1 MIRCPKCGTV
11 NPDGSR
17 FCSNCGFKLPQTR
30 IRCPVCGAYNPVS
43 NIYCEKCHARLNPEA
58 ESAEETGVEDLIS
71 LPTRTNGDVPD
82 WLRGLLAE
90 EELSPEAI
98 EEEPPVAPAE
108 GLPDWLADLA
118 PEEPAAEEEA
128 PAAPVGEGVPDW
140 LADLAPEEPA
150 AEEEA
155 PAAPAGEGVPDWLAD
170 LAPEEPAAE
179 EEEAPA
185 AAPLEAA
192 APEEPA
198 VELGVEEEEEE
209 EDEEDLITP
218 LPSTRAPD
226 EEIPDWL
233 KNLGERTEDATATTE
248 ALSQGAVPEWL
259 RRIKP
264 PGTGPLPPLEDV
276 LGEVAEAEGGPARA
290 EIPDWVRK
298 LRPSEEQAAS
308 TPPPFAPS
316 AMVDTGPLQ
325 GLSGIIPPAP
335 ALDAPPSYA
344 PETPPEIP
352 QTLREAAQ
360 LWQTILERPRGRRRP
375 VARRRRR
382 RSPWGDALIRLATSL
397 LLIGVILAA
406 IFDLVPGDLVGEARP
421 APQIGIAPSVEMIG
435 NLQPDDLV
443 IVAFEYGAAQKEE
456 MDELSSALFAH
467 LMERQVQ
474 IVAVSTSAQGA
485 GIAESTLEQ
494 ARRRYPDFA
503 DKVSNFGY
511 LPGDATSTARFLAT
525 PQVQEAK
532 LLIVFAADA
541 DHLRWW
547 VEQNSTTAHPLPL
560 IAAINGATAP
570 LVRPYL
576 ESDKVQGWASGLIGA
591 AGYWQARGLP
601 LDEGLARRLTALR
614 VAQWATAALILIG
627 SAYYLFAGRKEAE

>member
-118 PEEPAAEEEA
+118 PEEPAAEEE
-128 PAAPVGEGVPDW
+128 
-140 LADLAPEEPA
+140 
-150 AEEEA
+150 EA

-170 LAPEEPAAE
+170 LAPEEPAA

-375 VARRRRR
+375 VARRRRQ

-576 ESDKVQGWASGLIGA
+576 ESNKVQGWASGLIGA